1 MNRIDN
7 SGQGLARL
15 GRDEDK
21 YMAHVA
27 PNEMVV
33 PPVISP
39 ETRALIEAEMKAVG
53 LDPNEYTVG
62 EGMSINPIT
71 GMPEFGWLKKTFKS
85 VKKVVKKA
93 APIVGVASMFIPG
106 LGPAIS
112 GALGGLGSSVVTG
125 LSKIPGI
132 GGALSSGASALGRGI
147 GALTGMGGGA
157 AGATGGATSGNL
169 FSRIKSGI
177 GSYFNPAEGATGIF
191 GGGIGPSLRRG
202 IGGLFGGGMGNMPG
216 MPGSMPGGQ
225 QEGFYNASYTPSAS
239 DIDDLF
245 TSGKLKYVEGYD
257 GLPGHLESADGTK
270 FNSVDEYFASQQ
282 AQQSP
287 GGLAGLLGNFFG
299 SGKSPLQFLSS
310 KLLPQSVENA
320 LGTGPGGG
328 GLFGGGS
335 QGGGGLGGMLGGNM
349 GAAGIAALLGKT
361 VYDAAKE
368 RQGGLA
374 ATPAVTM
381 DALGRYSLANALG
394 TGGTRE
400 EFGLGPAP
408 SSLKFN
414 MGGPVNRQ
422 YFNQGGAAIKE
433 LDMRD
438 GGESAGPGTG
448 TSDDI
453 PAMLSDGEFVMTA
466 KATRGAGAFGMNKT
480 KSGIELVKGGKAS
493 REKGVENMRELM
505 NIFEAI

>member
-7 SGQGLARL
+7 SGQGLAKL

-85 VKKVVKKA
+85 IKKVAKKV
-93 APIVGVASMFIPG
+93 APIATLIPG
-106 LGPAIS
+106 VGTALG
-112 GALGGLGSSVVTG
+112 GVLGGLGGKVLGG

-132 GGALSSGASALGRGI
+132 GGTIGKVGGLIGKGASGI
-147 GALTGMGGGA
+147 AGLNIPGISSIAGGA
-157 AGATGGATSGNL
+157 AGGFDSL
-169 FSRIKSGI
+169 KGI
-177 GSYFNPAEGATGIF
+177 MSLKGML
-191 GGGIGPSLRRG
+191 GGGP
-202 IGGLFGGGMGNMPG
+202 
-216 MPGSMPGGQ
+216 
-225 QEGFYNASYTPSAS
+225 
-239 DIDDLF
+239 
-245 TSGKLKYVEGYD
+245 
-257 GLPGHLESADGTK
+257 LE
-270 FNSVDEYFASQQ
+270 
-282 AQQSP
+282 
-287 GGLAGLLGNFFG
+287 GLLGMGGQPVAEGEVMYTDGVTTYTAEEVAAMSPQQQASLMEISPTASTAGGSFFG
-299 SGKSPLQFLSS
+299 MKTPDAIKGIEDAAKGIFTGGKDS
-310 KLLPQSVENA
+310 K
-320 LGTGPGGG
+320 GI
-328 GLFGGGS
+328 F
-335 QGGGGLGGMLGGNM
+335 GGNM

-400 EFGLGPAP
+400 EFGLGPKP

-480 KSGIELVKGGKAS
+480 KSGIELIQGGDPS

>member
-93 APIVGVASMFIPG
+93 APVIGVASMFIPG

-112 GALGGLGSSVVTG
+112 GALGKVGGAVVSGLGKV
-125 LSKIPGI
+125 PGI
-132 GGALSSGASALGRGI
+132 GGALSKGASFIGKGI
-147 GALTGMGGGA
+147 GSLTGVGKGFAPGAGGG
-157 AGATGGATSGNL
+157 TGGNI
-169 FSRIKSGI
+169 FSKIKSGI

-191 GGGIGPSLRRG
+191 GGKIGPSIRGG
-202 IGGLFGGGMGNMPG
+202 IGGLFSNLTG
-216 MPGSMPGGQ
+216 GGQ
-225 QEGFYNASYTPSAS
+225 QEVMYEDDQGNFYT
-239 DIDDLF
+239 
-245 TSGKLKYVEGYD
+245 
-257 GLPGHLESADGTK
+257 
-270 FNSVDEYFASQQ
+270 ASQVEEMLAAGTQ
-282 AQQSP
+282 PDILNEVQSGGGFL
-287 GGLAGLLGNFFG
+287 GGLFGGTPGQSRLGLIEDFLK
-299 SGKSPLQFLSS
+299 GKSSDQVRS
-310 KLLPQSVENA
+310 
-320 LGTGPGGG
+320 GGLG

-400 EFGLGPAP
+400 EFGLGPKP

-480 KSGIELVKGGKAS
+480 KSGIELIKGGKAS

>member
-7 SGQGLARL
+7 SGQGLAKL

-85 VKKVVKKA
+85 IKKVAKKV
-93 APIVGVASMFIPG
+93 APIATLIPG
-106 LGPAIS
+106 VGTALG
-112 GALGGLGSSVVTG
+112 GVLGGLGGKALG
-125 LSKIPGI
+125 LLGKVPGLGGITSGLGGLASNLAGGIAGLNIPGI
-132 GGALSSGASALGRGI
+132 SSIAGGASGGFGSLKGLGSLSGMLKGGPLSGLLGGQTVEPYSDAEINEMLNTMDPSVVEQMVNERNDLISKI
-147 GALTGMGGGA
+147 GSSIFGQNQGSVSDYDPTTGKGQ
-157 AGATGGATSGNL
+157 
-169 FSRIKSGI
+169 SRIGLIEDFFKGTKDKVSG
-177 GSYFNPAEGATGIF
+177 G
-191 GGGIGPSLRRG
+191 L
-202 IGGLFGGGMGNMPG
+202 GGLFGGG
-216 MPGSMPGGQ
+216 
-225 QEGFYNASYTPSAS
+225 
-239 DIDDLF
+239 
-245 TSGKLKYVEGYD
+245 
-257 GLPGHLESADGTK
+257 
-270 FNSVDEYFASQQ
+270 
-282 AQQSP
+282 
-287 GGLAGLLGNFFG
+287 
-299 SGKSPLQFLSS
+299 
-310 KLLPQSVENA
+310 
-320 LGTGPGGG
+320 
-328 GLFGGGS
+328 
-335 QGGGGLGGMLGGNM
+335 GGNM

-480 KSGIELVKGGKAS
+480 KSGIELIKGGKAS

>member
-1 MNRIDN
+1 MMNRIDN
-7 SGQGLARL
+7 SGEGIARL
-15 GRDEDK
+15 GRDEDN
-21 YMAHVA
+21 YLAHVA
-27 PNEMVV
+27 QGEMVV
-33 PPVISP
+33 PPVITP
-39 ETRALIEAEMKAVG
+39 ETRQRLEQDMMNMG
-53 LDPNEYTVG
+53 LDPAEYTVG

-85 VKKVVKKA
+85 IKKVAKKV
-93 APIVGVASMFIPG
+93 APVVGPLANFIPG
-106 LGPAIS
+106 VGPLMSAAIGAGTTKLAGGSWKDALKAGAFSYGAGKLGGGIGGLKGKPTGGNFFGNAKEFLFKGKDGVGLFGNLGKGITGLKDKAGEFIFKGDDGVGLFGNLFGGGATGGPQFEPILDAS
-112 GALGGLGSSVVTG
+112 GNPTGMYQEVGIPGSSFSIKQLQDAGIMDASGNFAGSPLSNLSQGKSGGLGS
-125 LSKIPGI
+125 
-132 GGALSSGASALGRGI
+132 
-147 GALTGMGGGA
+147 
-157 AGATGGATSGNL
+157 
-169 FSRIKSGI
+169 
-177 GSYFNPAEGATGIF
+177 
-191 GGGIGPSLRRG
+191 
-202 IGGLFGGGMGNMPG
+202 LFGGTPG
-216 MPGSMPGGQ
+216 QSKIGLI
-225 QEGFYNASYTPSAS
+225 EDF
-239 DIDDLF
+239 
-245 TSGKLKYVEGYD
+245 LK
-257 GLPGHLESADGTK
+257 
-270 FNSVDEYFASQQ
+270 
-282 AQQSP
+282 
-287 GGLAGLLGNFFG
+287 
-299 SGKSPLQFLSS
+299 GKSSDP
-310 KLLPQSVENA
+310 VRD
-320 LGTGPGGG
+320 GG
-328 GLFGGGS
+328 GLF
-335 QGGGGLGGMLGGNM
+335 GGMLGGNM

>member
-1 MNRIDN
+1 MNKIDN
-7 SGQGLARL
+7 SGQGLAKL

-71 GMPEFGWLKKTFKS
+71 GMPEFGWFKKTFKS
-85 VKKVVKKA
+85 LKKVVKKV
-93 APIVGVASMFIPG
+93 APIAAFIPG
-106 LGPAIS
+106 VGTALGGVLGGLAGKVG
-112 GALGGLGSSVVTG
+112 GALGMSGTSGLGG
-125 LSKIPGI
+125 LITSGAKGLAGLKIPGI
-132 GGALSSGASALGRGI
+132 SSIA
-147 GALTGMGGGA
+147 GGA
-157 AGATGGATSGNL
+157 AGGFNSLKGLGSLSGMLEGGPLS
-169 FSRIKSGI
+169 
-177 GSYFNPAEGATGIF
+177 
-191 GGGIGPSLRRG
+191 
-202 IGGLFGGGMGNMPG
+202 GLFGGG
-216 MPGSMPGGQ
+216 Q
-225 QEGFYNASYTPSAS
+225 QEVMYEDPVTGQVYTQSQVDQMLAAGTQPDSLNQIQSSGGFRN
-239 DIDDLF
+239 LF
-245 TSGKLKYVEGYD
+245 
-257 GLPGHLESADGTK
+257 
-270 FNSVDEYFASQQ
+270 
-282 AQQSP
+282 
-287 GGLAGLLGNFFG
+287 
-299 SGKSPLQFLSS
+299 
-310 KLLPQSVENA
+310 
-320 LGTGPGGG
+320 
-328 GLFGGGS
+328 GGS
-335 QGGGGLGGMLGGNM
+335 QGSGGLGGLGGMLGGNM

-400 EFGLGPAP
+400 EFGLGPKP

-480 KSGIELVKGGKAS
+480 KSGIELIKGGKAS

>member
-1 MNRIDN
+1 
-7 SGQGLARL
+7 
-15 GRDEDK
+15 
-21 YMAHVA
+21 
-27 PNEMVV
+27 
-33 PPVISP
+33 
-39 ETRALIEAEMKAVG
+39 MKAVG

-85 VKKVVKKA
+85 IKKVAKKV
-93 APIVGVASMFIPG
+93 APIATLIPG
-106 LGPAIS
+106 VGTALGGI
-112 GALGGLGSSVVTG
+112 LGGLGGKALG
-125 LSKIPGI
+125 LLGKVPGLGGITSGLGGLASNLAGGIAGLNIPGI
-132 GGALSSGASALGRGI
+132 SSIAGGASGGFGSLKGLGSLSGMLKGGPLSGLLGGQQLPEGLEPI
-147 GALTGMGGGA
+147 MGTDQYGNTVLEGYKDA
-157 AGATGGATSGNL
+157 AGKTYTA
-169 FSRIKSGI
+169 
-177 GSYFNPAEGATGIF
+177 AEGM
-191 GGGIGPSLRRG
+191 SLMEAANPTKRFS
-202 IGGLFGGGMGNMPG
+202 GLFGPDSVADKLFNVDPNKDTGPLSFLTGGN
-216 MPGSMPGGQ
+216 Q
-225 QEGFYNASYTPSAS
+225 AS
-239 DIDDLF
+239 
-245 TSGKLKYVEGYD
+245 
-257 GLPGHLESADGTK
+257 
-270 FNSVDEYFASQQ
+270 
-282 AQQSP
+282 
-287 GGLAGLLGNFFG
+287 GGL
-299 SGKSPLQFLSS
+299 
-310 KLLPQSVENA
+310 
-320 LGTGPGGG
+320 
-328 GLFGGGS
+328 
-335 QGGGGLGGMLGGNM
+335 GGLGGMLGGNM

-433 LDMRD
+433 LDMRN

-480 KSGIELVKGGKAS
+480 KSGIELIKGGKAS
-493 REKGVENMRELM
+493 RKKGVENMRELM

>member
-7 SGQGLARL
+7 SGQGLAKL

-93 APIVGVASMFIPG
+93 APVLGVASMFIPG
-106 LGPAIS
+106 LGPTIS

-132 GGALSSGASALGRGI
+132 GGALSKGASFIGKGI
-147 GALTGMGGGA
+147 GSLTGVGKGFAPGAGGG
-157 AGATGGATSGNL
+157 TGGNI
-169 FSRIKSGI
+169 FSKIKSGI

-191 GGGIGPSLRRG
+191 GGKIGPSIRSG
-202 IGGLFGGGMGNMPG
+202 IGGLFSGGMDNIPG
-216 MPGSMPGGQ
+216 MPGGQ
-225 QEGFYNASYTPSAS
+225 QEGGFMNASYNPSAS

-245 TSGKLKYVEGYD
+245 TSGKLKYIEGYD
-257 GLPGHLESADGTK
+257 GLPGYLEGADGQK

-282 AQQSP
+282 SS
-287 GGLAGLLGNFFG
+287 GGLGSLLGNFFG

-310 KLLPQSVENA
+310 KLLPQGIEDA

-400 EFGLGPAP
+400 EFGLGPKP

-480 KSGIELVKGGKAS
+480 KSGIELIKGGKAS
-493 REKGVENMRELM
+493 REKGVKNMRELM